1 MEQRETRHAD
11 SLRFQVLGPVQAWR
25 GDQQLTLGSPQQQA
39 VLVALLLNH
48 GRPVSTQDLVDGL
61 WGDRPPPQAVAAL
74 RTYISRLRSVI
85 EPNRELRAPAELLV
99 SVSDGYA
106 LRIAPE
112 SLDLAV
118 FDSRTTRAG
127 AAKTSADSRSAHE
140 LLVDALSLWRGRP
153 LSGIPGPYAEAQR
166 SRLAERQIT
175 TQEERCAAA
184 LDVGLHADT
193 VAELSALAAEHPL
206 RERLRELLMLALYR
220 CGRQAES
227 LGVYADTRKLLI
239 DELGVEP
246 GSALS
251 SMHTRILAAD
261 PDLMPVQ
268 AQADRRASEE
278 APTFIPPAQLPA
290 DVSDFSGRTKMV
302 GELQDV
308 LRSGTGQAVVVT
320 SLAGI
325 GGVGKTT
332 LAVHVAHSIRSSF
345 PDGQLYVD
353 LRGAGGTPA
362 DPAVVLG
369 DFLYT
374 LGATEVPD
382 SVEQRAALYRSI
394 LAERRVLILLDNARD
409 ARQLLPLIPGVSG
422 SAVLVTSRSRLA
434 EIPGAHLVDVEELT
448 PEEALVLFSAI
459 VGHERV
465 AAEPEAALA
474 VVTSCGFLPLAV
486 RIAAARLA
494 SRPRWSVSDLA
505 RRLADQRRRLQEL
518 QLGNLAV
525 ETTLGLGYG
534 QLRPAEARAF
544 RLLSLVDSPDLPL
557 SAVTALLGCGEDEA
571 EELAEALVE
580 ANMLECFTPGR
591 YRFHDLLRLYAQRQN
606 EKLQDLA
613 EQRAAVLRLLDL
625 LLATMRNAA
634 QVIEPDDVLPEPLH
648 HPTSAGFHHRDSSSA
663 QTWLRSEMAVVLASL
678 ERAVRD
684 PRELLRPAVELFIVL
699 RFLVE
704 DPMHG
709 RRIREVLQTAD
720 QHAES
725 FGDTAALAR
734 IRFARGYLQH
744 VAGEFSQAEVSL
756 RQSMELQ
763 DHGERTH
770 LRISVANALAIVLSL
785 ADRSAEALEFF
796 EEAHSISRSLG
807 ASVSEARLLGNIARA
822 HLDLGQHEDAARTA
836 QEAVAAARSS
846 GNVPCLAD
854 TLYQLGVV
862 LRSTGSPGE
871 AAGHLREAHR
881 LYELQ
886 QHRIWEGYSLARLAA
901 CLLADGLAGGGRGV
915 GGRVTRHRAG
925 TGRRLLPGSGQCRAG
940 RGAPGAGAARAWA
953 GLSPGGAL
961 GVQPA
966 RCARGPPRSGPH
978 RGAAAHRALLSPR
991 AVGRPSPRRAAFP
1004 PGAPALPQPPGCG
1017 NALTLPRR

>member
-1 MEQRETRHAD
+1 MEQPGGIPAAD
-11 SLRFQVLGPVQAWR
+11 ALGFRVLGPVQARR
-25 GDQQLTLGSPQQQA
+25 GDEALALGSPQQQA
-39 VLVALLLNH
+39 VLVALLLNR

-106 LRIAPE
+106 LRVARE
-112 SLDLAV
+112 ALDLAL
-118 FDSRTTRAG
+118 FDSRVADAAVARAAG
-127 AAKTSADSRSAHE
+127 DHGTAHG
-140 LLVDALSLWRGRP
+140 LLVSALSLWSGRP
-153 LSGIPGPYAEAQR
+153 LAGIPGPYAEAHR
-166 SRLAERQIT
+166 TRLTERQIAA
-175 TQEERCAAA
+175 QEERCAAA
-184 LDVGLHADT
+184 LEINLHAEIS
-193 VAELSALAAEHPL
+193 AELSSLAAEYPL

-239 DELGVEP
+239 EELGVEP
-246 GSALS
+246 GAGLSA
-251 SMHTRILAAD
+251 MHARILAAD
-261 PDLMPVQ
+261 PTLMPAPAASAAGRDQ
-268 AQADRRASEE
+268 EEAQA
-278 APTFIPPAQLPA
+278 FVPPAQLPA
-290 DVSDFSGRTKMV
+290 DVSDFSGRTKLV
-302 GELQDV
+302 GELRDV

-332 LAVHVAHSIRSSF
+332 LAVHVAHSIRSAF

-353 LRGAGGTPA
+353 LRGAGDTPA

-369 DFLYT
+369 DFLYA
-374 LGATEVPD
+374 LGATETPD
-382 SVEQRAALYRSI
+382 SLEQRAALYRSV
-394 LAERRVLILLDNARD
+394 LADRRMLILLDNARD
-409 ARQLLPLIPGVSG
+409 AAQLLPLVPGVSG

-434 EIPGAHLVDVEELT
+434 GIPGAHLVDVEELT
-448 PEEALVLFSAI
+448 PEEALALFSAI
-459 VGHERV
+459 VGHDRA

-474 VVTSCGFLPLAV
+474 VVASCGFLPLAV

-591 YRFHDLLRLYAQRQN
+591 YRYHDLLRLYAQRQN

-613 EQRAAVLRLLDL
+613 EQREARLRLLDL
-625 LLATMRNAA
+625 LVASMRTAA
-634 QVIEPDDVLPEPLH
+634 RAIEPDDLLPEPLH
-648 HPTSAGFHHRDSSSA
+648 RAAPQGPDFADSSAA
-663 QTWLRSEMAVVLASL
+663 QTWIRSEIGLLLSSVGSAVGEPL
-678 ERAVRD
+678 
-684 PRELLRPAVELFIVL
+684 ELLRPAVDLLVVL
-699 RFLVE
+699 NALVE
-704 DPMHG
+704 DPTHG
-709 RRIREVLQTAD
+709 QRITEIL
-720 QHAES
+720 HAAEENARTH
-725 FGDTAALAR
+725 GDFAVLAR
-734 IRFARGYLQH
+734 VHSALGFLQH
-744 VAGEFSQAEVSL
+744 VAGEFQNAEASL
-756 RQSMELQ
+756 RRSLGYQPS
-763 DHGERTH
+763 DDPTH
-770 LRISVANALAIVLSL
+770 LRVSVTNLLAIVLSL
-785 ADRSAEALEFF
+785 ADRSAEALAFF
-796 EEAHSISRSLG
+796 EEAKVMSRSLG

-901 CLLADGLAGGGRGV
+901 CLLADGRPAEAAESADESLAI
-915 GGRVTRHRAG
+915 AQE
-925 TGRRLLPGSGQCRAG
+925 LD
-940 RGAPGAGAARAWA
+940 AAYCQ
-953 GLSPGGAL
+953 GLANAAL
-961 GVQPA
+961 GEALLELGQPA
-966 RCARGPPRSGPH
+966 RGLACLQE
-978 RGAAAHRALLSPR
+978 AHSVFSRLGVPE
-991 AVGRPSPRRAAFP
+991 
-1004 PGAPALPQPPGCG
+1004 ALPVRDLIAVQQHTEPFSPP
-1017 NALTLPRR
+1017 AP